1 MPLVPHFGPS
11 REPPSSPA
19 SEPGAGQRLGR
30 SRRRRPE
37 GKGNTRELRTY
48 SAAAPGRRGWTRAS
62 GTVTVTG
69 TVTGSVPRAG
79 AGGYKGRKAGAGPA
93 AGKLQLHLPP
103 REGNREIPSAGKRP
117 AAECLVPRVGPSEG
131 LSPVPTER
139 WMPGPALTARGLG

>member
-1 MPLVPHFGPS
+1 MELPGTYPCGAQPWDMSGAAVLPEIRFIPHSDNYKGGLQPVPVPGNPPSVMPLVPHFGPS

-48 SAAAPGRRGWTRAS
+48 CAAAPGRRGWTRAS

-79 AGGYKGRKAGAGPA
+79 A
-93 AGKLQLHLPP
+93 
-103 REGNREIPSAGKRP
+103 
-117 AAECLVPRVGPSEG
+117 
-131 LSPVPTER
+131 
-139 WMPGPALTARGLG
+139 ARL